1 MSRLKGPKLRA
12 MPLSFPTSKVNALSD
27 HGVTQLMVEDGRDPP
42 TGGWLEERPRHNNLA
57 SSDVA

>member
-1 MSRLKGPKLRA
+1 
-12 MPLSFPTSKVNALSD
+12 MPLSFPTLKVNALSD

-42 TGGWLEERPRHNNLA
+42 TGGWFEELPRHNTLA